1 MNMYAF
7 RRKYVRLYILTHIQT
22 EINIFLIV
30 LYVIPERDVPVREY
44 AIDRNVKSRDRPIP
58 KWNIIYMSIIMYNY
72 LIPYEYVHLHT

>member
-44 AIDRNVKSRDRPIP
+44 AIGRNVESRDWPFP
-58 KWNIIYMSIIMYNY
+58 KWNIVIC
-72 LIPYEYVHLHT
+72 L

>member
-1 MNMYAF
+1 MYALT
-7 RRKYVRLYILTHIQT
+7 RKYVRLYIQTHIQT

-44 AIDRNVKSRDRPIP
+44 VFDRNVISRDWPFP
-58 KWNIIYMSIIMYNY
+58 KWNIFYMSIIMYNY